1 MFTNNQNNQNVN
13 ISEEDIAMYREI
25 RKEKI
30 KKAAKNVLFAALAA
44 GAGIGVYKLVKSRE
58 EEKAAATADGDV
70 GTTDSDVE
78 EFAAAA
84 ANITA
89 DAMWG

>member
-1 MFTNNQNNQNVN
+1 MFTNANLNNNTN
-13 ISEEDIAMYREI
+13 ISEEDLQMYREI

-30 KKAAKNVLFAALAA
+30 KKGVKNVLFAALAA

-58 EEKAAATADGDV
+58 DEKAAATADGDV

-84 ANITA
+84 TNISA

>member
-1 MFTNNQNNQNVN
+1 MFTNNQNNQINL
-13 ISEEDIAMYREI
+13 SEEDIAMYREI
-25 RKEKI
+25 RKEKL

-58 EEKAAATADGDV
+58 DEKAAATADGDV

-78 EFAAAA
+78 EFVAAAT
-84 ANITA
+84 NIST

>member
-1 MFTNNQNNQNVN
+1 MFNQNANLNNAQ
-13 ISEEDIAMYREI
+13 ISEEDLLMYKEI

-44 GAGIGVYKLVKSRE
+44 GAGIGVYKLIKSRE
-58 EEKAAATADGDV
+58 EEKATATAADDA
-70 GTTDSDVE
+70 GTTDEMVE

-84 ANITA
+84 ANIST